1 MAEIVLRPFADL
13 PNEPD
18 WVAMREILPAATA
31 STRTIKKYGARD
43 ITIVSMLP
51 MSWPAL
57 HREDGEI
64 FVALQTTAASND
76 PSRDFA
82 AAVLAAIDAEPG
94 TTIDKVT
101 VTDET
106 PRLQDIIDGSAG
118 FEVAV
123 HEGFDFWFPADA
135 ELDAETK
142 GALEEA
148 NNTVIES
155 WAVTDVPHAFCARM
169 GQKIFLRWA
178 RVEDEDKVIDGLS
191 RLQGQRA
198 ARIAD
203 GKLLGA
209 FRASGIVIPVW
220 ELPRNATSAE
230 IDEAVQAFVAGL
242 DAAIADESELDAN
255 SRRARGGIVARQL
268 TLR

>member
-31 STRTIKKYGARD
+31 QARTTKEYGAKD

-57 HREDGEI
+57 HREDGQV

-82 AAVLAAIDAEPG
+82 AAALAAIDAEPG
-94 TTIDKVT
+94 TNIEKVT

-106 PRLQDIIDGSAG
+106 PRLQDVIDASAG
-118 FEVAV
+118 FDITV
-123 HEGFDFWFPADA
+123 HEGFDFWFADDA

-178 RVEDEDKVIDGLS
+178 RDEDEDAVIDGLS

-209 FRASGIVIPVW
+209 FRTSGIVIPVW

-230 IDEAVQAFVAGL
+230 IDEAVQAFAPGL
-242 DAAIADESELDAN
+242 TAAIAETGDLDAN
-255 SRRARGGIVARQL
+255 ARRARGGIVARQL